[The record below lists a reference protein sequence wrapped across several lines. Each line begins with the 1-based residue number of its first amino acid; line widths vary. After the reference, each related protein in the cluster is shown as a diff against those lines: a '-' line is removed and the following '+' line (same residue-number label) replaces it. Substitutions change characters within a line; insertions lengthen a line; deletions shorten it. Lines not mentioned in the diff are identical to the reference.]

1 MHIHSTS
8 TLRNCNMIKF
18 GYNFFEDLDNVEYLY
33 VPVLELLLGVTAADD
48 VACRAEICPR
58 TT

>member
-1 MHIHSTS
+1 
-8 TLRNCNMIKF
+8 MIKF